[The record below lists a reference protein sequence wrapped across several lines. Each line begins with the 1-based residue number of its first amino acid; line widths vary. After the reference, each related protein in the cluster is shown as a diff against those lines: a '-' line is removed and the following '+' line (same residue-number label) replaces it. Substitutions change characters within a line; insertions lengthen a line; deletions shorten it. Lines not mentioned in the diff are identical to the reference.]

1 MIVKRRPLSVT
12 ARPSTCGS
20 AANLRRH
27 RPSPRT
33 MTSSELSIWSSSVRK
48 VRPSAGVAPS
58 SEKYEADTNSV
69 SRRSELSVSVSVCIC
84 ESTAARSSN
93 ERVACARQSRKSGY
107 DAPLRSIWP
116 RSTLPIKL
124 TSRSG
129 SLYGMACVRVA
140 STTLKTAVLP
150 PMPTASARTATAAK
164 PGERSRLRPACR
176 TSIPMLSSHVRIFIG
191 GAHSQTVCRSSPRR
205 PSTVAGVSRLRNG
218 SRSVLGR
225 DLSVTA
231 HGGSSRRAGPVLWT
245 RRPRYDHGMKRSGVA
260 DLPLHGG
267 RVPAWLASRM
277 STLGTAIAESV
288 MLHYG
293 RPALLSRLSDP
304 FWFQAL
310 GSVMG
315 MDWHSSGITTS
326 VMGALKRGL
335 NPRAHELGVYI
346 CGGRGKQSRNTPSE
360 LRAIADRIN
369 LDGDALVRT
378 SRLTARVDNNAVADG
393 FQIYLHSF
401 ILTGDGDWAVVQQGM
416 NEDSRLARRYH
427 WHSAAVRDFT
437 SEPHTAIVGEHAG
450 TIMNLVD
457 REARPAQEAL
467 LAITRDDPSRTLA
480 DIRAAYAHSASAPRL
495 VMPAH
500 HDVRATDVNEKR
512 LGAVLAL
519 AHERDL
525 RDFASFLL
533 LEQLGPRTLQS
544 LALVAEVVH
553 GAPTRFED
561 PARFAFAHGGKD
573 GHPFPVPLKVYD
585 ESIAVLRR
593 ALDSAKLGH
602 TDKLGGFKR
611 LDAFTR
617 AIETQRG
624 PEADVSATIAHE
636 RAISATHGGRT
647 VFDDQPSRSA
657 LRPAGPPS
665 RDALRGAGPPSRDAL
680 RGAGPPGPRRGQLGL
695 FDDEPPRQ

>member
-1 MIVKRRPLSVT
+1 
-12 ARPSTCGS
+12 
-20 AANLRRH
+20 
-27 RPSPRT
+27 
-33 MTSSELSIWSSSVRK
+33 
-48 VRPSAGVAPS
+48 
-58 SEKYEADTNSV
+58 
-69 SRRSELSVSVSVCIC
+69 
-84 ESTAARSSN
+84 
-93 ERVACARQSRKSGY
+93 
-107 DAPLRSIWP
+107 
-116 RSTLPIKL
+116 
-124 TSRSG
+124 
-129 SLYGMACVRVA
+129 
-140 STTLKTAVLP
+140 
-150 PMPTASARTATAAK
+150 
-164 PGERSRLRPACR
+164 
-176 TSIPMLSSHVRIFIG
+176 
-191 GAHSQTVCRSSPRR
+191 
-205 PSTVAGVSRLRNG
+205 
-218 SRSVLGR
+218 
-225 DLSVTA
+225 
-231 HGGSSRRAGPVLWT
+231 
-245 RRPRYDHGMKRSGVA
+245 MKRSGVA

-288 MLHYG
+288 MVHYG

-335 NPRAHELGVYI
+335 NPRVHELGVYI

-360 LRAIADRIN
+360 LRTIAERIN
-369 LDGDALVRT
+369 LDGEALVRT

-401 ILTGDGDWAVVQQGM
+401 ILTRDGDWAVVQQGM

-427 WHSAAVRDFT
+427 WHSSAVRDFT
-437 SEPHTAIVGEHAG
+437 SEPHTAIVGEHTG

-457 REARPAQEAL
+457 RQARPAQDAL
-467 LAITRDDPSRTLA
+467 LAITREDPARTLA
-480 DIRAAYAHSASAPRL
+480 DLRAASSPGASAPRHL
-495 VMPAH
+495 TMPRHLRMPRH

-553 GAPTRFED
+553 GTPIRFND

-593 ALDSAKLGH
+593 ALDSARLG
-602 TDKLGGFKR
+602 DNEKLGGFKR
-611 LDAFTR
+611 LDTFTR
-617 AIETQRG
+617 AVEARLG
-624 PEADVSATIAHE
+624 PEGDVAATIAHE
-636 RAISATHGGRT
+636 RAISKSLGGRT
-647 VFDDQPSRSA
+647 VFDD
-657 LRPAGPPS
+657 RPA
-665 RDALRGAGPPSRDAL
+665 RLREGAPRPFDS
-680 RGAGPPGPRRGQLGL
+680 AGRPRRGQLGL
-695 FDDEPPRQ
+695 FD